1 MLCAVLMQPRR
12 KDLVRQL
19 LRKISVWWV
28 LVYSDVQTYMN
39 NLEAAVVSLQNI
51 LQIDSDNIG
60 LRAGVNLAIFN
71 FLEANFVDSKK
82 LLHTL

>member
-1 MLCAVLMQPRR
+1 
-12 KDLVRQL
+12 
-19 LRKISVWWV
+19 
-28 LVYSDVQTYMN
+28 MN
-39 NLEAAVVSLQNI
+39 NLKAAVVSLQNI
-51 LQIDSDNIG
+51 LHIDSDNIG